1 MLTMRCKGGTAFLY
15 DQLVFVQE
23 WPARL
28 SSQFSGSS
36 DTHFTPF
43 TFVYYLPDTFF
54 VKYLLLTPEDA
65 SSCKISPK
73 TL

>member
-1 MLTMRCKGGTAFLY
+1 MLTVRCNGGTAFLD

-23 WPARL
+23 WPVRL

-36 DTHFTPF
+36 DRHFTPF

-54 VKYLLLTPEDA
+54 IKYLLLTPEDTL
-65 SSCKISPK
+65 SCKISPK
-73 TL
+73 TS